1 MLAIAKSLDVA
12 NNRIGQIVSVTPLLL
27 VLVQFT
33 LVLMVHVFGIGSV
46 KAQESLQYINALMFM
61 GGVGYTALAG
71 EHVRVDIFFHKMEQ
85 GKRDLVDFFG
95 TLFFIVPL
103 CILLWLTAT
112 PFALNSWQG
121 FEGST
126 ETTGLHLVY
135 ILKTMP
141 LLFTFSLSIF
151 AVANV
156 IRLGHALL
164 KKDSGAE

>member
-1 MLAIAKSLDVA
+1 MLDAG
-12 NNRIGQIVSVTPLLL
+12 NNRLGRALAVTPLAL
-27 VLVQFT
+27 VLVQFA

-71 EHVRVDIFFHKMEQ
+71 EHVRVDLFFHKMEQ
-85 GKRDLVDFFG
+85 GRRDLVDFLG

-103 CILLWLTAT
+103 CALLWLTAT
-112 PFALNSWQG
+112 PFAADSWRNL
-121 FEGST
+121 EGST

-141 LLFTFSLSIF
+141 LLFTLSLSAF
-151 AVANV
+151 AIANL
-156 IRLGHALL
+156 IRLGGKLAAR
-164 KKDSGAE
+164 KGSAD